1 MTSLCAISHN
11 IGVNIACLHLYPLGC
26 RHDAAKI
33 AECKQCKQ
41 RIEMEAYAMSL
52 IRNGDAVS
60 RGRRFLAVLLAALL
74 ALFVFCP
81 DVATAQELKQ
91 IKLTERHVQGF
102 MAVSEDMAKL
112 YNGANPEKPDPKR
125 EAQAEALVKKN
136 GFGSLAE
143 YDNVSMNISMVMSG
157 IDQQSKKFTEP
168 PEQIKKDIVALKS
181 DKSVPEMQKKEGLAQ
196 LEAALKDAKPI
207 QFKENI
213 GLVLKYFDKLAAV
226 MQEQGPAD

>member
-1 MTSLCAISHN
+1 
-11 IGVNIACLHLYPLGC
+11 
-26 RHDAAKI
+26 
-33 AECKQCKQ
+33 
-41 RIEMEAYAMSL
+41 MEAYAMSL
-52 IRNGDAVS
+52 IRNGDAVF
-60 RGRRFLAVLLAALL
+60 RGRGLLAVLLSALL

-91 IKLTERHVQGF
+91 IKLSERHVQAYL
-102 MAVSEDMAKL
+102 AVSEDMAKL

-168 PEQIKKDIVALKS
+168 PEQIKKDIAALKS

>member
-1 MTSLCAISHN
+1 
-11 IGVNIACLHLYPLGC
+11 LYPRGC

-33 AECKQCKQ
+33 AECKQ

-52 IRNGDAVS
+52 IRNGDAAS
-60 RGRRFLAVLLAALL
+60 RGRGFLAVLLAGLL

-81 DVATAQELKQ
+81 DVATAQEPKQ

-102 MAVSEDMAKL
+102 LAVSEDMTKL
-112 YNGANPEKPDPKR
+112 YNGTNPDRPDPKL

-143 YDNVSMNISMVMSG
+143 YDNVSMNISMIMSG
-157 IDQQSKKFTEP
+157 IDPQSKKFTEP
-168 PEQIKKDIVALKS
+168 PEQIKKDIAALKS
-181 DKSVPEMQKKEGLAQ
+181 DQSVPQMQKKEGLAQ
-196 LEAALKDAKPI
+196 LEAALKEAKPI

-213 GLVLKYFDKLAAV
+213 ALVLKYFDKLAAV

>member
-1 MTSLCAISHN
+1 
-11 IGVNIACLHLYPLGC
+11 LYPRGC

-33 AECKQCKQ
+33 AECKQ
-41 RIEMEAYAMSL
+41 RIEREAYAMSL
-52 IRNGDAVS
+52 IRNGDAAS
-60 RGRRFLAVLLAALL
+60 RGRGFLAVLLAGLL

-81 DVATAQELKQ
+81 DVATAQEAKQ
-91 IKLTERHVQGF
+91 IKLTEKHVQGF
-102 MAVSEDMAKL
+102 MAVSEDMTKL
-112 YNGANPEKPDPKR
+112 YNGTNPDRPDPKL

-143 YDNVSMNISMVMSG
+143 YDNVSMNISMIMSG
-157 IDQQSKKFTEP
+157 IDPQSKKFTEP
-168 PEQIKKDIVALKS
+168 PEQIKKDIAALKS
-181 DKSVPEMQKKEGLAQ
+181 DQSVPERQKKEGLTQ
-196 LEAALKDAKPI
+196 LEAALKEAKPI